1 MMDPISRSDLGLQQM
16 THATYELP
24 FLNIKF
30 KNLIPKNLIKIEQ
43 SPQLAKTLKKED
55 TKAKKDD
62 VFDEA
67 FRCAMAEAGLPGDLS
82 LANGFG

>member
-1 MMDPISRSDLGLQQM
+1 MMDPVSRSDLALQEM
-16 THATYELP
+16 TMTTYQLP

-30 KNLIPKNLIKIEQ
+30 KGLIKKPLVDLEYK
-43 SPQLAKTLKKED
+43 PQLTKTFKKED

-62 VFDEA
+62 TYDDA

-82 LANGFG
+82 LAN

>member
-1 MMDPISRSDLGLQQM
+1 MDPISRSDLALQKM
-16 THATYELP
+16 TNAMYQEP
-24 FLNIKF
+24 FENLKF
-30 KNLIPKNLIKIEQ
+30 KNLIPKNLVKIEQ

-67 FRCAMAEAGLPGDLS
+67 FRCAMAEAGLPGDLI